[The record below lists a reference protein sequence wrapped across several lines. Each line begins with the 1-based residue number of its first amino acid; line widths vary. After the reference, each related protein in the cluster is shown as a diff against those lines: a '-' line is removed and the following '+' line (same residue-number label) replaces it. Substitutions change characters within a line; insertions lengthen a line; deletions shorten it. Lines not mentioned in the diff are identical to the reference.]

1 MEVMELP
8 AKPDVK
14 ADMAR
19 YVVHAIRAS
28 QYAILAL
35 NGQITEED
43 ARREYDNAMA
53 NYDQIIA
60 DGGKAYEASMKEMAK
75 GSDAVT
81 EIVQRAG

>member
-1 MEVMELP
+1 MEILEFP
-8 AKPDVK
+8 PKRDTK

-28 QYAILAL
+28 QYAILVL

-60 DGGKAYEASMKEMAK
+60 DGGTAYEASMKEMAK
-75 GSDAVT
+75 GADAVT
-81 EIVQRAG
+81 EIIQRAG